1 MPARSRGAVL
11 TILIALALGAG
22 LAVAGSASGQTLGG
36 VPLFAL
42 AVIAAFGIQFAAFLP
57 AAVLKTERFFDLTGG
72 LTFAAVTVALLVAA
86 SPRDLR
92 AWVLTVMVVLWGARL
107 SIFLFVRVH
116 AQGSDG
122 RFDEI
127 KVAPLSFLR
136 VWTMQGLWVAV
147 TASAAWVGITAE
159 RRPEADVWMLVGAL
173 VWLAG
178 IVLEVVADA
187 QKAAFRRDPAQKGR
201 FIQSGVWAWSR
212 HPNYFGEILV
222 WIGVALVALPAATGW
237 QWVTLV
243 SPVFVVLLL
252 TRVSGIP
259 LLEKR
264 ADERWGDEPEY
275 VAYKERTP
283 VLVPGFRGQRAE
295 STSETS
301 ASTR

>member
-1 MPARSRGAVL
+1 MSSRPGATLL
-11 TILIALALGAG
+11 TIFIALALGVG
-22 LAVAGSASGQTLGG
+22 LAFAGSDSGVTIGG

-42 AVIAAFGIQFAAFLP
+42 AVAAAFLIQFIAYIP
-57 AAVLKTERFFDLTGG
+57 AALLRTERFFDLTGG
-72 LTFAAVTVALLVAA
+72 LTFAAVTIALLVLV
-86 SPRDLR
+86 SPADLR
-92 AWVLTVMVVLWGARL
+92 SWVLTTMVVIWGARL
-107 SIFLFVRVH
+107 SFFLFLRVH

-159 RRPEADVWMLVGAL
+159 ARPAADVWMLIGAI
-173 VWLAG
+173 VWLLG
-178 IVLEVVADA
+178 IVLEIVADA
-187 QKAAFRRDPAQKGR
+187 QKNAFRRDPAQKGR

-222 WIGVALVALPAATGW
+222 WIGVAFVALPVATGW
-237 QWVTLV
+237 QWVALL
-243 SPVFVVLLL
+243 SPIFVILLL

-264 ADERWGDEPEY
+264 ADARWGEDPDY
-275 VAYKERTP
+275 QAYKARTP
-283 VLVPGFRGQRAE
+283 VLVPSVRTPKLA
-295 STSETS
+295 S
-301 ASTR
+301 AR